1 MSQHSEVPSV
11 GVSASL
17 VTTPGYSVPRDP
29 SGDHGGSENVA
40 ENPAE
45 PTADLD
51 SLFSEET

>member
-1 MSQHSEVPSV
+1 VSQHSEVPSV

-17 VTTPGYSVPRDP
+17 VTTPGCSVPRDP
-29 SGDHGGSENVA
+29 SGDHGRSENVA

-51 SLFSEET
+51 SLFSEE

>member
-1 MSQHSEVPSV
+1 VSQHSEVPSV

-17 VTTPGYSVPRDP
+17 VTTPGCSVPWDP
-29 SGDHGGSENVA
+29 SGDHGESENLA

-51 SLFSEET
+51 SLFSEE